1 MSATEPRFNE
11 ITMVT
16 RYDVISSRWS
26 SHFWVKV
33 HVVQLFS
40 TLKVKLVDRMMQ
52 SKYLCVILQVK
63 AQKNIYFPFFF
74 TWFLIL
80 DKPNLA
86 AKMATLFWDV
96 TEIQQCHHPQNKPH
110 RVEKIKGFPWKAKFF
125 WNTATYQ
132 KLKGGGGGQST
143 HPPCTTVGFC
153 VYVWGSSSGPVDV
166 VRLTIIKQNSM
177 VFCKC

>member
-1 MSATEPRFNE
+1 MWTE
-11 ITMVT
+11 
-16 RYDVISSRWS
+16 WC
-26 SHFWVKV
+26 KV
-33 HVVQLFS
+33 NIYVLFYKLSTKKYLFS
-40 TLKVKLVDRMMQ
+40 L
-52 SKYLCVILQVK
+52 
-63 AQKNIYFPFFF
+63 FFF

-110 RVEKIKGFPWKAKFF
+110 RVEKIKGFPLKAKFF

-132 KLKGGGGGQST
+132 KLKGRGGGAQST
-143 HPPCTTVGFC
+143 HPPCTTGGVC
-153 VYVWGSSSGPVDV
+153 VYVWGLSSGPVDV
-166 VRLTIIKQNSM
+166 VRLTMIKQNSM

>member
-1 MSATEPRFNE
+1 
-11 ITMVT
+11 MVT

-33 HVVQLFS
+33 HVFQLFS

-63 AQKNIYFPFFF
+63 RKKIFILPFFF

-80 DKPNLA
+80 DKTQA
-86 AKMATLFWDV
+86 
-96 TEIQQCHHPQNKPH
+96 
-110 RVEKIKGFPWKAKFF
+110 
-125 WNTATYQ
+125 
-132 KLKGGGGGQST
+132 GGQDGKLVLRCHRNPAVPPPTKYTSSCREDQRLSTEGKILLKHCNISKTIKEGGPST
-143 HPPCTTVGFC
+143 HPPCTTVEVC
-153 VYVWGSSSGPVDV
+153 VYVWGLSSGPMDV
-166 VRLTIIKQNSM
+166 VKLTMIKQNSM